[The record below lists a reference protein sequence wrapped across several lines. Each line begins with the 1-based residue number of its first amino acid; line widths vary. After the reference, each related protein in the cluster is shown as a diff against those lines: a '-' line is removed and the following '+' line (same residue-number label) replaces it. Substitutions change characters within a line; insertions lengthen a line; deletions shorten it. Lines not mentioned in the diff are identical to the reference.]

1 MLKTSSTL
9 FLILQLTL
17 ILSKLKEGAGQKSL
31 SIFNK
36 FQIPLVLVLNGANHK
51 LFYKKKMMKELACG
65 ACSWANNSP
74 QSADIQL
81 FRDHPM
87 STTPIG
93 RPIQFALKALL
104 VNITLS
110 QIHQHYQKHTSI

>member
-1 MLKTSSTL
+1 MQILVLKTSSTL

-17 ILSKLKEGAGQKSL
+17 ILSKLKEGAGQKPL
-31 SIFNK
+31 SITNF
-36 FQIPLVLVLNGANHK
+36 FT
-51 LFYKKKMMKELACG
+51 KKMMKELACG